1 MKIGLFYG
9 STTCYTEIIAE
20 KIQCEIDEIHIVDL
34 FNVKTD
40 PLCKIN
46 DYEVLIFGISTW
58 DYGEL
63 QEDWGNIWA
72 SLSQI
77 NVTGKIIALFGLGDQ
92 EGYSEWFVDA
102 VGMLHDELLPLSPQ
116 FIGYWPTEG
125 YEFTASKAV
134 IKNENLFVGLA
145 IDEDS
150 QYEMTDQRVDQWCK
164 QICDEIADIYNDFG
178 DNNLQHIKNPYSI

>member
-20 KIQCEIDEIHIVDL
+20 KIQAEMADEHTVEL

-40 PLCKIN
+40 DLCKIN
-46 DYEVLIFGISTW
+46 DYQVLILGISTW

-63 QEDWGNIWA
+63 QEDWGNIWDT
-72 SLSQI
+72 LSDI
-77 NVTGKIIALFGLGDQ
+77 NVKDKVIALYGLGDQ
-92 EGYSEWFVDA
+92 EGYSEWFIDA
-102 VGMLHDELLPLSPQ
+102 VGMLHDELLPQSPQ

-125 YEFTASKAV
+125 YEFIASKALV
-134 IKNENLFVGLA
+134 ENEDLFVGLA

-150 QYEMTDQRVDQWCK
+150 QYEKTDLRVKQWCD
-164 QICDEIADIYNDFG
+164 QISAEIQDI
-178 DNNLQHIKNPYSI
+178 LC

>member
-20 KIQCEIDEIHIVDL
+20 KIQAEMADLHSVEL
-34 FNVKTD
+34 FNVKSD
-40 PLCKIN
+40 PLSKIN
-46 DYEVLIFGISTW
+46 DYQVLIFGISTW

-72 SLSQI
+72 SLSNI
-77 NVTGKIIALFGLGDQ
+77 NVKDKIIALYGLGDQ
-92 EGYSEWFVDA
+92 AGYSEWFIDA

-116 FIGYWPTEG
+116 FIGYWPSDDYT
-125 YEFTASKAV
+125 FSASKAL
-134 IKNENLFVGLA
+134 IENEDIFVGLA

-150 QYEMTDQRVDQWCK
+150 EYEKTDLRVKQWCK
-164 QICDEIADIYNDFG
+164 QISEEISEIM
-178 DNNLQHIKNPYSI
+178 

>member
-20 KIQCEIDEIHIVDL
+20 KIQAEMADEHTVEL

-46 DYEVLIFGISTW
+46 DYQILILGISTW

-63 QEDWGNIWA
+63 QEDWGSIWD
-72 SLSQI
+72 SLSNI
-77 NVTGKIIALFGLGDQ
+77 NVKDKITAIYGLGDQ
-92 EGYSEWFVDA
+92 EGYSEWFIDA
-102 VGMLHDELLPLSPQ
+102 VGMLHDELLPQSPQ

-125 YEFTASKAV
+125 YEFIASKAL
-134 IKNENLFVGLA
+134 IKNEDLFVGLA

-150 QYEMTDQRVDQWCK
+150 QYEQTDLRVQQWCQ
-164 QICDEIADIYNDFG
+164 QIKSEIKEV
-178 DNNLQHIKNPYSI
+178 KNK